1 MKKKMFAKAIR
12 NHIILLAAGAIAGL
26 ILLVLVHL
34 LPIEPMREHVYWS
47 MDMIER
53 EFDNE
58 ILIDGY
64 RSTLTGNFTD
74 CLMLEHAVYSSEEHS
89 LLEQVLHMYRGE
101 SCPPETAGQA
111 GWWPGQSLK
120 DYLTGVPQP
129 REVSYSRYWHG
140 YLVLLKPLLL
150 LTSFNTIRLL
160 QSAVQLILAGCV
172 VMALCRKGAYPLA
185 KAFLL
190 SLPFLFFVSTYASL
204 SLSICF
210 YVMTAAAL
218 IQLKADGLLARRGWY
233 GLFFMAVGMATVYFD
248 FLTYPLVTL
257 VYPLGIYLYFHGGTP
272 GKGIRG
278 MVGNSAEWG
287 IGYGGMWAAK
297 WILADCLTGSA
308 SIRDAMETV
317 FVRTGSA
324 EGYSR
329 INGFFN
335 VLGKNLQPYLNW
347 CYLLIGTM
355 FAVLLLAAAA
365 KKKTGAIMRKL
376 PSAAAYF
383 LLALYP
389 FAWLFLAQNHS
400 EQHWQYTCRILAA
413 GVFAAASGCWTLLQ
427 NDSPNISQN

>member
-1 MKKKMFAKAIR
+1 MKKKVFAKAIR

-287 IGYGGMWAAK
+287 IGYGGDVGGQMDPGG
-297 WILADCLTGSA
+297 L
-308 SIRDAMETV
+308 
-317 FVRTGSA
+317 
-324 EGYSR
+324 
-329 INGFFN
+329 
-335 VLGKNLQPYLNW
+335 PY
-347 CYLLIGTM
+347 
-355 FAVLLLAAAA
+355 
-365 KKKTGAIMRKL
+365 RKRFHPGCHGDSL
-376 PSAAAYF
+376 RQDRQRGR
-383 LLALYP
+383 
-389 FAWLFLAQNHS
+389 LFPDK
-400 EQHWQYTCRILAA
+400 R
-413 GVFAAASGCWTLLQ
+413 LLQ
-427 NDSPNISQN
+427 CAGEEPTALSQLVLSPHRDNVRRAAPRRGGKEEDRGHNAETAVCRSILSPGFISFCMALSDPEPFRAALAVYLPNPGRRRIRRGIRVLDAVAE